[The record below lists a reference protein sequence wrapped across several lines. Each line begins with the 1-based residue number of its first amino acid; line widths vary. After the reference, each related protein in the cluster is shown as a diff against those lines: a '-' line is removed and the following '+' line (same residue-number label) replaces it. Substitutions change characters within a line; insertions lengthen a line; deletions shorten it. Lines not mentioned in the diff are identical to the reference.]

1 MQKAIDFLEDQLH
14 GITKLGATPS
24 LVETVKVHAYG
35 QSTPL
40 KHLASTQCAKQR
52 VTIHP
57 FDPNLTATI
66 AKACQTAG
74 FDAYVFSKDAV
85 VVTLPMMSGETKE
98 EIRQRIK
105 KLGDDTKIAI
115 RNIRKQFR
123 NGQPKEENHDKEIQ
137 EATDRAIEIIDGI
150 IETKSSYVR

>member
-14 GITKLGATPS
+14 GITKLGATSS
-24 LVETVKVHAYG
+24 LVDTVKVQAYG

-40 KHLASTQCAKQR
+40 KHLAHSQGQGQR

-57 FDPNLTATI
+57 HDPSLTSAI

-74 FDAYVFSKDAV
+74 FDAYVFSKESV
-85 VVTLPMMSGETKE
+85 VVNLPIISGETKE
-98 EIRQRIK
+98 EMRQRIK
-105 KLGDDTKIAI
+105 RLGDDTKVAI

-123 NGQPKEENHDKEIQ
+123 KGVPKEDNQDKPIQ
-137 EATDRAIEIIDGI
+137 EATDRAIEIVDEIVA
-150 IETKSSYVR
+150 TKSSYVK